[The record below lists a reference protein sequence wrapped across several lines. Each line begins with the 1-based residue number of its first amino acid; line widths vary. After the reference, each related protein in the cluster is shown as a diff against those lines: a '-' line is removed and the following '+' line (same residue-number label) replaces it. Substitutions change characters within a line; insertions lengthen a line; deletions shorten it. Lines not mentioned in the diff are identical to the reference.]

1 MKLMKQFPGILKTHK
16 TSNKEGLII
25 YHHELTP
32 SDAKHIA
39 NFDKESVKQVASYLR
54 SLILSTNATDLPDPL
69 TTQALLRDFCNVLYT
84 GSANQPETER
94 NQRLVQSVSDDV
106 IFAVTRGRTKPG
118 KHLCIG
124 LGIKSLTGRRQ
135 IIDILNRFGH
145 SINYY
150 TVEAIETQVATDI
163 SD

>member
-1 MKLMKQFPGILKTHK
+1 M
-16 TSNKEGLII
+16 
-25 YHHELTP
+25 
-32 SDAKHIA
+32 
-39 NFDKESVKQVASYLR
+39 
-54 SLILSTNATDLPDPL
+54 ILSTNATDLPDPL
-69 TTQALLRDFCNVLYT
+69 TTHALGDGQGGIPTELRDFFNVLYT
-84 GSANQPETER
+84 GSANKPETER

-106 IFAVTRGRTKPG
+106 VFAVTRGITKPG

-145 SINYY
+145 SINYH

-163 SD
+163 SDRHQALPDGTSQDDDLSTCLAWDNYDENT